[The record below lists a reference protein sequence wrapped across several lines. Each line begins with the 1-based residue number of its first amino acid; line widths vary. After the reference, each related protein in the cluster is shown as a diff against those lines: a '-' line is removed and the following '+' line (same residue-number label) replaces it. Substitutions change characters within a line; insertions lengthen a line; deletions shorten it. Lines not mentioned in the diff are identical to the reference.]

1 MKKSIRFI
9 INPIS
14 GISKKEVLPNLIDKF
29 LDKAQ
34 FDYEIVFTQ
43 YRGHAKKLAEEA
55 VKEHFN
61 IVCAVGGDGSVNEI
75 AGSLT
80 GSDTML
86 AILPTGSGNGLARHL
101 GLPLKLKK
109 AIKNINHL
117 RYKKIDTISFNNYTF
132 INVAGLGFDALVA
145 EKFDQYHSRGFF
157 SYAKLVLKEF
167 RSYQGISITINQT
180 KKFDR
185 LLFCSFAN
193 ATQFGNG
200 FTISPNSKIED
211 GKFEIVCIELPRLFG
226 FIVLLMRSFF
236 GTIHKSS
243 RFHSFSFA
251 SANVSSSSQFA
262 HIDGDPLVLKNKNQ
276 QINVYCNPANLK
288 VIKT

>member
-14 GISKKEVLPNLIDKF
+14 GISKKDVLPNLIDQF

-75 AGSLT
+75 AGPLT
-80 GSDTML
+80 NSETML

-109 AIKNINHL
+109 AIQKINQL
-117 RYKKIDTISFNNYTF
+117 RYKKMDTISFNNYTF

-157 SYAKLVLKEF
+157 SYARLVLKEF
-167 RSYQGISITINQT
+167 KNYEGISITINKT
-180 KKFDR
+180 EKFER
-185 LLFCSFAN
+185 LLFCSFTN
-193 ATQFGNG
+193 ATQFGSG
-200 FTISPNSKIED
+200 FTISPTSKIED
-211 GKFEIVCIELPRLFG
+211 GKFEIVCVELPRLFG
-226 FIVLLMRSFF
+226 FMALLVRSFF

-251 SANVSSSSQFA
+251 NANISSSSQFA
-262 HIDGDPLVLKNKNQ
+262 HIDGDPLILENKNKD
-276 QINVYCNPANLK
+276 IKLHCNPTNLK
-288 VIKT
+288 VIVT